1 MNADAPQHQPASP
14 LPAHGFV
21 SGKGSLFS
29 LWGTVIDRSTAPVEH
44 ATFAAEP
51 FTSSVANSTSAAERS
66 TAVEARSASSVEGAT
81 SAVEPSAAVVEGPFF
96 L

>member
-44 ATFAAEP
+44 ATFAAE
-51 FTSSVANSTSAAERS
+51 RS